1 MRSSL
6 LQGILSP
13 CPRVKESLTLP
24 TSKVSN
30 EPDGMQGTKVQ
41 GTKEFAGVIIFVFE
55 LFTDK

>member
-41 GTKEFAGVIIFVFE
+41 GTKPE
-55 LFTDK
+55 L